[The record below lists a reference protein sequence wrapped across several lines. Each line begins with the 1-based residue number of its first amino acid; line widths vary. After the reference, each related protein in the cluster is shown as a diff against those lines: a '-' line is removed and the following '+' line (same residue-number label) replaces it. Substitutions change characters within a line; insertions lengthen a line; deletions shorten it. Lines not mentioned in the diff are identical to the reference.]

1 MAHQVQPENSTPKP
15 FYSLETTF
23 KRALSP
29 LEEFLHR
36 QSSSGI
42 VLIICVAVALIIAN
56 SPLFPIYDHILHLP
70 ITIGAPG
77 FSLTYSLHHWINDGL
92 MAIFFFV
99 IGLEVKREILIGE
112 LSDFRQALLP
122 ISAALGGMVVPAAF
136 YLIFN
141 HSGEA
146 LKGWGIPMATDIA
159 FAVGIVALLGSRVPK
174 ALVAMLLALAIVDD
188 IGAVLVI
195 ALFYTETINI
205 LPLVLAGVF
214 LLGMIAMNLAGIRQ
228 PLPFALVGIL
238 MWLAMMKSGIH
249 ATLAG
254 VLGAFTIPARSS
266 FDSYQFSET
275 MSRLA
280 REFKEQINTDT
291 PSRQLNVLRSSKKQ
305 TILQTIENGVHR
317 MESPLHRLE
326 HSLHVWVSFLVVPM
340 FALANAGIPI
350 EFSKL
355 DSILLHSVTIGVIIG
370 LVFGKTIGIY
380 LCSWLVVKSG
390 MSSLPQ
396 GVNLKQIFGIA
407 ILAGIGF
414 TMSIFI
420 GSLAFYDH
428 PEFLLN
434 AKIGIVFASLAAGIT
449 GYWWLHRNA
458 QT

>member
-70 ITIGAPG
+70 ITIGGPG

-205 LPLVLAGVF
+205 LPLVLAGFF
-214 LLGMIAMNLAGIRQ
+214 LLGMIAMNLAGIRHARYISRCHAKT
-228 PLPFALVGIL
+228 PKPR
-238 MWLAMMKSGIH
+238 WRPAM
-249 ATLAG
+249 
-254 VLGAFTIPARSS
+254 AFI
-266 FDSYQFSET
+266 
-275 MSRLA
+275 
-280 REFKEQINTDT
+280 
-291 PSRQLNVLRSSKKQ
+291 
-305 TILQTIENGVHR
+305 
-317 MESPLHRLE
+317 
-326 HSLHVWVSFLVVPM
+326 
-340 FALANAGIPI
+340 
-350 EFSKL
+350 
-355 DSILLHSVTIGVIIG
+355 
-370 LVFGKTIGIY
+370 
-380 LCSWLVVKSG
+380 C
-390 MSSLPQ
+390 
-396 GVNLKQIFGIA
+396 
-407 ILAGIGF
+407 
-414 TMSIFI
+414 
-420 GSLAFYDH
+420 
-428 PEFLLN
+428 
-434 AKIGIVFASLAAGIT
+434 
-449 GYWWLHRNA
+449 
-458 QT
+458 